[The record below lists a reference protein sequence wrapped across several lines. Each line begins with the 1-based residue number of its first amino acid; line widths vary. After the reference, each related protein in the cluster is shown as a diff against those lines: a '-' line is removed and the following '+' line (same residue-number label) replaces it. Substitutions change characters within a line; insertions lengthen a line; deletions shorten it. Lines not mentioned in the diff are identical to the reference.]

1 MSARVDMM
9 NWVKENNP
17 DLYWRVKSE
26 EHAES
31 FGDHYDEDFARY
43 DVESMYHI
51 LADGTKRRG
60 EHFTPEQAKEVM
72 DRYAKEL
79 DKKVTMWD
87 FYVAINMWWH
97 DLCYNYKDRDK
108 ENYEEQII
116 DDAVTWSFFDDDAQD
131 GKIWR
136 YMQAMK

>member
-1 MSARVDMM
+1 
-9 NWVKENNP
+9 
-17 DLYWRVKSE
+17 
-26 EHAES
+26 
-31 FGDHYDEDFARY
+31 
-43 DVESMYHI
+43 
-51 LADGTKRRG
+51 
-60 EHFTPEQAKEVM
+60 M

-97 DLCYNYKDRDK
+97 DLCYNYKARDK